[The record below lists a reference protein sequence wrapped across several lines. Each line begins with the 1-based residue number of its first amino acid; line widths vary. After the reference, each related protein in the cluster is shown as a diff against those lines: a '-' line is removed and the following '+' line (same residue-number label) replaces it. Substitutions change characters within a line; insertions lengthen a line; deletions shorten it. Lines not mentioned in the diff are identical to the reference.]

1 MTLRPLSLK
10 QRRSAPGRSRVFR
23 GMWTSMKLPPLSRAY
38 LAFAHDVLMAA
49 LSFVVALYL
58 RLGDDAWVWWDRLDL
73 GLATALFTL
82 VAAPIFVS
90 QRLYRGVWR
99 YASVAD
105 LMALTRATTLTILVF
120 LLLLFLTSRLQ
131 ALPRSVLLINWFVLL
146 ALLGGPRF
154 VYRTFKD
161 HHRNRR
167 RAQGD
172 HVRVPVLLVGAG
184 DEAELFIRAA
194 HSPDAEYRAVGLLSS
209 RGARVGRHIHGIDVL
224 GSTDEMAEVVAAL
237 KAKGQA
243 PQRLVIT
250 DHRLDG
256 SEVRQLLDDADRL
269 GMTLARIP
277 RMMDLKDGVEE
288 RVTMR
293 PIAVEDLLGRPQAVL
308 DRPAMEGMIKGR
320 RVLVTGAGGSIG
332 SELVRQISDFGPASL
347 VLFEACEFNLYS
359 IDQEI
364 AARQPNLE
372 LVPLLGDVRD
382 SVRVTEAVARYK
394 PDLVFHAAALKHV
407 PMVEYNPDEGILT
420 NCVGTRLVADAC
432 RANGVSLMVQIST
445 DKAVNPTNVMGASKR
460 VAEMYAQALDLAESD
475 GDGTR
480 FVTVRFGNVLG
491 STGSVVPL
499 FQKQLAEGGP
509 LTVTHPDMTRYFM
522 TVREAVELV
531 LQASAFG
538 IGHPAYRG
546 KIFVLDMGEPVKIV
560 HLARQMIR
568 LAGLRPDVDV
578 KIAFTG
584 LRPGE
589 KLFEELFHGSEPTVA
604 TEMPGILVAEP
615 RSANAAELGAAV
627 DGLARLS
634 RDHDADGALAALCR
648 VVPEY
653 TVTPNTPVLAPQD

>member
-1 MTLRPLSLK
+1 
-10 QRRSAPGRSRVFR
+10 
-23 GMWTSMKLPPLSRAY
+23 MKLPPLSRAY
-38 LAFAHDVLMAA
+38 ITFVHDVIAAA
-49 LSFVVALYL
+49 LSFVLSLYL
-58 RLGDDAWVWWDRLDL
+58 RLGDDAWIWWDRQDFAM
-73 GLATALFTL
+73 ATVLFTL
-82 VAAPIFVS
+82 VAAPVFIS

-99 YASVAD
+99 YASTAD
-105 LMALTRATTLTILVF
+105 LMALTRAASFTVLIF
-120 LLLLFLTSRLQ
+120 LAILFLTSRLQ

-146 ALLGGPRF
+146 AMLGGPRF

-161 HHRNRR
+161 HRQNRK
-167 RAQGD
+167 RAESD

-194 HSPDAEYRAVGLLSS
+194 RSPDAEYRAVGLLSS

-224 GSTDEMAEVVAAL
+224 GSVDELLEVVASL
-237 KAKGQA
+237 KLKGQA

-256 SEVRQLLDDADRL
+256 GEVRELLDQADSL

-277 RMMDLKDGVEE
+277 RMMDLKHGVAEDE
-288 RVTMR
+288 GLTMR
-293 PIAVEDLLGRPQAVL
+293 PIAIEDLLGRPQNVL
-308 DRPAMEGMIKGR
+308 DRGAMEEMIRGR
-320 RVLVTGAGGSIG
+320 SVLVTGAGGSIG
-332 SELVRQISDFGPASL
+332 SELVRQISDFAPARL
-347 VLFEACEFNLYS
+347 VLFEACEFNLYT

-364 AARQPNLE
+364 EGRHPDLE
-372 LVPLLGDVRD
+372 RIAFLGDVRD
-382 SVRVTEAVARYK
+382 SVRVNAAMALHR

-407 PMVEYNPDEGILT
+407 PMVEYNPVEGMLT
-420 NCVGTRLVADAC
+420 NCLGTRIVADAC
-432 RANGVSLMVQIST
+432 RAAGIGLMVQIST
-445 DKAVNPTNVMGASKR
+445 DKAVNPTNVMGATKR
-460 VAEMYAQALDLAESD
+460 VAEMYAQALDLAES
-475 GDGTR
+475 GRSGTR

-499 FQKQLAEGGP
+499 FQRQLAEGGP

-538 IGHPAYRG
+538 ISHPAYRG

-568 LAGLRPDVDV
+568 LAGLRPDVDI
-578 KIAFTG
+578 KIVFTG

-615 RSANAAELGAAV
+615 RLADSVELGRAI
-627 DGLARLS
+627 D
-634 RDHDADGALAALCR
+634 ALAKHCHAHDVASPLADLGR
-648 VVPEY
+648 LVPEY
-653 TVTPNTPVLAPQD
+653 AKPIQT